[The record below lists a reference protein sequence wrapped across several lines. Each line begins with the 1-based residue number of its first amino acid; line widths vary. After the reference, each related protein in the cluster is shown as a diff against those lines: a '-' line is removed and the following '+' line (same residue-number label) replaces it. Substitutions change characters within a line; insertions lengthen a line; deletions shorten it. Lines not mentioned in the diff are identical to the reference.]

1 MGQVL
6 KYVFFAFN
14 FLFWVL
20 GLATLGVGIAARIK
34 LKDYDSLLG
43 NNGSV
48 STAMNILICA
58 GVFVALIGFLG
69 CCGAIRSN
77 KTMLIIYAA
86 LVVLVF
92 ILEIAAGALA
102 YTKKD
107 AVVAAV
113 VKTIKE
119 EVVSNYGKAK
129 TTDAGKA
136 IDKAMDKLQTTLYC
150 CGIEGP
156 KDYENNTAWRTKV
169 NETNVALTKVPSSCC
184 HSTKPAVNGACPI
197 GNSQTVG
204 CKTKVEKF
212 LKDHIWQIGGVGI
225 GIAFVQVIGVVV
237 AVVLIRDISHE
248 TLG

>member
-43 NNGSV
+43 DSGSV

-107 AVVAAV
+107 SVVAAV

-119 EVVSNYGKAK
+119 EVISNYGKAK

-136 IDKAMDKLQTTLYC
+136 IDKAMDKLQSTLYC

-156 KDYENNTAWRTKV
+156 KDYENNTAWRKKV
-169 NETNVALTKVPSSCC
+169 NDTSGPLKKVPISCC
-184 HSTKPAVNGACPI
+184 HPTTAKNGVCPI
-197 GNSQTVG
+197 NNSQTVG